1 MDTVLCGCLGCR
13 FFSQRDAG
21 CNQTRVLQHSSE
33 AMPLTQRG
41 LTAGVRLQDQYG
53 GAVVVE
59 GSGEAGRKGCVS
71 TRLILNYVG
80 GALETLV
87 LAGVC
92 EGNAVHLAS

>member
-1 MDTVLCGCLGCR
+1 MQILLTERCWLQPNKGASTLLGG
-13 FFSQRDAG
+13 DA
-21 CNQTRVLQHSSE
+21 THTER
-33 AMPLTQRG
+33 
-41 LTAGVRLQDQYG
+41 AGVRLQDQYG